1 MYLYDMKFDLL
12 LEELLNEATP
22 GEIYKTYYSKVPP
35 ATFIKIISADPQSVV
50 TPGVDTK
57 IENRVKKIGK
67 FSKLLLSL
75 FMKNSLKLEDLDRA
89 TEYLGYLYKHK
100 ISVDITK
107 VNQLSDL
114 YDSIKKYLAQDKR
127 DLSTIL
133 QTLSEDEY
141 KILFNGEKWYII
153 QPLTERAASYIG
165 INTEWCTTWGPYSL
179 NPKNK
184 DRDNYFGRYNTQ
196 GVLYIIINRTNED
209 DKYQFHF
216 ESKQFMNPADKQINT
231 GDFLSENIE
240 VRNFFF
246 PSFVTDKAT
255 SRQLEVQVNRMNVL
269 SNEDSLELMKMTIT
283 KDSKLNPIVASIIED
298 DNELMN
304 EHINDSQLI
313 NSVYISGGYI
323 VFSTKSIR
331 NYGTIEDVH
340 HTLDSYKSDES
351 SSYDR
356 VYDDLRDRLYE
367 DENVAEEL
375 EPLFKKYYE
384 ENEYILKSEL
394 GVFNYE
400 EFKKDYFEPFYKDS
414 QIQEDF
420 LSETTRLNADS
431 FESQAQNSVND
442 IEKYMTID
450 DNRSGYDI
458 ELNIVYFIQF
468 LIKNKITKIDD
479 NLYDLIETYIEQ
491 NNIQTEY
498 EFNYD
503 YGHESAGWNEM
514 KNDIERYFDKLIES
528 GDITKECINVR
539 EKFNEVLR
547 SVFNNNTT
555 FENEHVYVRVKS
567 GVDCNNQSVDIE
579 FKNKDTGKLYN
590 GHVKVDNLASYVTN
604 YKLFENFITFKKNIL

>member
-1 MYLYDMKFDLL
+1 MKFDLL

-22 GEIYKTYYSKVPP
+22 GEIYNTYYSKVPP

-50 TPGVDTK
+50 NPGVDTK
-57 IENRVKKIGK
+57 IENRVKRIGK

-89 TEYLGYLYKHK
+89 TEYLGYMYKHK

-107 VNQLSDL
+107 VTQLSDL

-133 QTLSEDEY
+133 QTLSQDEY
-141 KILFNGEKWYII
+141 KVLLNGENWYII
-153 QPLTERAASYIG
+153 QPMTERAASYIG

-196 GVLYIIINRTNED
+196 GVLYIIINKSNED

-231 GDFLSENIE
+231 GDFLDEHTE

-246 PSFVTDKAT
+246 PSFVTDKTT
-255 SRQLEVQVNRMNVL
+255 SRQIEVQVNRMNVL

-283 KDSKLNPIVASIIED
+283 KDSRLNPIVASIID
-298 DNELMN
+298 NNNELMN

-340 HTLDSYKSDES
+340 NTLDSYKSDES

-384 ENEYILKSEL
+384 ENEYTLKSEL

-450 DNRSGYDI
+450 NNRSGYDV

-479 NLYDLIETYIEQ
+479 NLFDLIETYIEQ

-503 YGHESAGWNEM
+503 YGNESAGWNEM
-514 KNDIERYFDKLIES
+514 KNDIERYFDKLIDS
-528 GDITKECINVR
+528 GEVTKECIGVR
-539 EKFNEVLR
+539 EKFNEILR

-555 FENEHVYVRVKS
+555 FENEHVYVRIKS
-567 GVDCNNQSVDIE
+567 GVDCENKSVDIE
-579 FKNKDTGKLYN
+579 FKNNDTGKIYN